1 MARRRHRRQPDT
13 VRVAALD
20 IQHSYRR
27 SAVVL
32 GPVDLP
38 AADVLTERLVAMAQ
52 VGPEARIGL
61 VPSTTSTRWR
71 FNPESVCGAVHT
83 TTLPPGSDPVEL
95 VGRLRELPDSGVR
108 VLAADDHLA
117 VDFSHGLGEIALLD
131 LLLGVLLGVVDPADD
146 AVWQPYRRRMS
157 PLTSAALRALAP
169 HRALA
174 LLRRRRDHT
183 GGTPA
188 PPAPSVVTPSTA
200 TRVLRIPAETVEEF
214 RRQRDSYL
222 PGVSLFAVY
231 TCALHEAFADA
242 GFGIEPAVTLPVD
255 VRRYLPPGRGVLATF
270 SAGLSF
276 PVGGTTGPRQL
287 HDDLAAAARIAQPV
301 ANLMVGTV
309 KAHAALRTGARPRWA
324 APAQP
329 RVQLLHSSVGDVP
342 RSPWTFS
349 DPTRARIL
357 VASDPA
363 GPCGVTVTSSSVL
376 GTAWLTT
383 QFHDALFDPDRVDA
397 ALTTVPARVRKLL
410 APG

>member
-27 SAVVL
+27 SAVVV

-38 AADVLTERLVAMAQ
+38 AADVLAERLVAMAR

-71 FNPESVCGAVHT
+71 FAPASVCGAVHT
-83 TTLPPGSDPVEL
+83 TTLLPGSDPVDL
-95 VGRLRELPDSGVR
+95 VGRLQELPESGVR
-108 VLAADDHLA
+108 VLAAEDHLA
-117 VDFSHGLGEIALLD
+117 VDFSHGLGKIALLD

-146 AVWQPYRRRMS
+146 AVWQPYRHRMS

-169 HRALA
+169 APHRVLA

-188 PPAPSVVTPSTA
+188 PPAPSVVVAPSTA

-214 RRQRDSYL
+214 RRQRDSHL
-222 PGVSLFAVY
+222 PAVSLFAVY

-242 GFGIEPAVTLPVD
+242 GFDVEPAVTLPVD
-255 VRRYLPPGRGVLATF
+255 VRRYLPPGRGVLGTF

-276 PVGGTTGPRQL
+276 PVGGATGPRQL
-287 HDDLAAAARIAQPV
+287 HDDLAAAARMARPV

-309 KAHAALRTGARPRWA
+309 KAHAALRTRARLRWA
-324 APAQP
+324 APEQP
-329 RVQLLHSSVGDVP
+329 RMQLLHSSVGDVP

-349 DPTRARIL
+349 DPDRI
-357 VASDPA
+357 
-363 GPCGVTVTSSSVL
+363 
-376 GTAWLTT
+376 
-383 QFHDALFDPDRVDA
+383 DA